1 LALPFA
7 RYHLGHGEKVHLKT
21 YFVRRL
27 TRLEPPY
34 LITLT
39 FFFFVHL
46 FVVGDN
52 TFDELLGNFFASG
65 LYCHQLVFGQWS
77 PINPVAWSL
86 EVEVQF
92 YLLVPIL
99 VTIFTMPT
107 ALRRGLLFSL
117 IVSAPLTQNH
127 ISLESVN
134 LDRSFLVYYQYFLVG
149 FIFADFYISNLFR
162 ISAWWTWIGLGAGI
176 GIWILSLSRGVLY
189 DYFLPWSIL
198 LFFLSGFYSPLIRS
212 MLSSKIISSIGGMCY
227 ITYLIH
233 YPMMHLIFKLTNS
246 WSPGLGATV
255 DFLFVTCIWLPVI
268 LIVCAV
274 AFVVVER
281 PFMSHDWPR
290 RLGQRLVRSFA
301 KSAPRE
307 K

>member
-1 LALPFA
+1 
-7 RYHLGHGEKVHLKT
+7 
-21 YFVRRL
+21 
-27 TRLEPPY
+27 
-34 LITLT
+34 
-39 FFFFVHL
+39 
-46 FVVGDN
+46 
-52 TFDELLGNFFASG
+52 
-65 LYCHQLVFGQWS
+65 
-77 PINPVAWSL
+77 
-86 EVEVQF
+86 
-92 YLLVPIL
+92 
-99 VTIFTMPT
+99 
-107 ALRRGLLFSL
+107 
-117 IVSAPLTQNH
+117 
-127 ISLESVN
+127 
-134 LDRSFLVYYQYFLVG
+134 
-149 FIFADFYISNLFR
+149 
-162 ISAWWTWIGLGAGI
+162 
-176 GIWILSLSRGVLY
+176 
-189 DYFLPWSIL
+189 
-198 LFFLSGFYSPLIRS
+198 

-307 K
+307 KWSVYIGNALESYRVAPTSADIAPILLRCEGHAVIVASTRFNICLRLFEMLWVMLLESLTPSLMNLSASIIACEKGT